1 MILPLLVFD
10 YFYIKFVL
18 FSKQKNKKTFF
29 FSTSHHCK
37 LNPEYE
43 SEDTRLFFLVHASSL
58 TINILKGKSGLK
70 LQYWLSSV
78 LWILLWVSSV
88 SLCLQWGYSDVCTQ
102 ERNLYT
108 QAEEWTCQR
117 NLMLWID
124 ALKKKIIPFLE
135 LSASVGLSPVK
146 SKS

>member
-1 MILPLLVFD
+1 MILSLLLFD

-29 FSTSHHCK
+29 FCTCHHCK

-43 SEDTRLFFLVHASSL
+43 SEATRLFFLVHTSSL

-70 LQYWLSSV
+70 LQYWFSSV

-88 SLCLQWGYSDVCTQ
+88 SLCLQWGYTDVCTQ

-124 ALKKKIIPFLE
+124 ALKKIKNPFLR
-135 LSASVGLSPVK
+135 AFCFCRTVTGK
-146 SKS
+146 K